1 MNAQD
6 RVATANAEI
15 ARLQE
20 LGLALESEVISPG
33 QIVDQ
38 LVSRA
43 RHGDF
48 GDLVERVGRSLS
60 IRAILP
66 GIEQAIGHITD
77 ELNGILRSQSE
88 ETARGARKAAK
99 AEYAASLKQFD
110 ERYVELA
117 RSKDHDA
124 LPGAAMSLF
133 SLAVKAGK
141 AQDLRKY
148 FRSLKSRHRANE
160 LTKF

>member
-15 ARLQE
+15 SRLQE
-20 LGLALESEVISPG
+20 LGLTLEGELISPS

-38 LVSRA
+38 LVSGA
-43 RHGDF
+43 QQGDF
-48 GDLVERVGRSLS
+48 GDLVERVARALA

-66 GIEQAIGHITD
+66 AIPQAIGLIAD
-77 ELNGILRSQSE
+77 ERNGILRSRSE
-88 ETARGARKAAK
+88 EAARGARKAAK

-124 LPGAAMSLF
+124 LPRAAKSLF
-133 SLAVKAGK
+133 QLAVEAGK